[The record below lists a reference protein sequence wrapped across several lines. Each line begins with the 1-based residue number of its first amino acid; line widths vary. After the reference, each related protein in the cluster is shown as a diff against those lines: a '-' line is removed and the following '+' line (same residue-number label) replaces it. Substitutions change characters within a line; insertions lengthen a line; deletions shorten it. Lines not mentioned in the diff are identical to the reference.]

1 MKMQIPLNK
10 YLDKK
15 YLINLL
21 IGIVPISF
29 IAGNLIINLN
39 LILIVLI
46 TFIIFN
52 KRFFDYEFHLVDK
65 FLIILFLFCLLTG
78 VINYFNSD
86 QKNIFVE
93 ENFFKSLLFSR
104 YLLFYFAIRIITEKK
119 LFNFKFF
126 FIICSTCVIFV
137 CLDLV
142 LQLVA
147 GADIFGNPKTPYK
160 LSGPFGSEQI
170 AGSYLQRFGIFL
182 FFLIPFFINF
192 KNKNNLIIVLSA
204 IFILVFFSILIA
216 GNRMPIILFILMFIM
231 LFLYEKKLRKFS
243 LLFLFSS
250 LVIFFVIFKLSP
262 QINDITQHFLKMTTQ
277 ILIFLNDV
285 LIKGNDPNI
294 TNTYIKEFYSG
305 YVTWKE
311 NSIIGG
317 GINSFYLN
325 CQKTLD
331 YCASHPHNYYLEI
344 LSELGIIGFII
355 SVIIFIKLFMIIG
368 LKNYLSLNFNN
379 NLIFPFAL
387 LFFTEIF
394 PFKTSGSF
402 FTTGN
407 ATFIFFIIAIIVS
420 LSKKHSN

>member
-1 MKMQIPLNK
+1 MQIPLNK

-21 IGIVPISF
+21 IGVVPISF

-52 KRFFDYEFHLVDK
+52 KRFFDYEFHLIDK

-192 KNKNNLIIVLSA
+192 KNKKNLIIVLSA
-204 IFILVFFSILIA
+204 FFILVFFSILIA

-250 LVIFFVIFKLSP
+250 LVTFFVIFKLSP
-262 QINDITQHFLKMTTQ
+262 QINDITQHFLKMTSQ

-387 LFFTEIF
+387 LFFAEIF

>member
-1 MKMQIPLNK
+1 MQIPLNK

>member
-1 MKMQIPLNK
+1 M
-10 YLDKK
+10 
-15 YLINLL
+15 
-21 IGIVPISF
+21 
-29 IAGNLIINLN
+29 
-39 LILIVLI
+39 
-46 TFIIFN
+46 FII
-52 KRFFDYEFHLVDK
+52 
-65 FLIILFLFCLLTG
+65 
-78 VINYFNSD
+78 
-86 QKNIFVE
+86 
-93 ENFFKSLLFSR
+93 
-104 YLLFYFAIRIITEKK
+104 
-119 LFNFKFF
+119 
-126 FIICSTCVIFV
+126 
-137 CLDLV
+137 
-142 LQLVA
+142 
-147 GADIFGNPKTPYK
+147 
-160 LSGPFGSEQI
+160 
-170 AGSYLQRFGIFL
+170 
-182 FFLIPFFINF
+182 
-192 KNKNNLIIVLSA
+192 
-204 IFILVFFSILIA
+204 
-216 GNRMPIILFILMFIM
+216 

-243 LLFLFSS
+243 LLFLFSG

-262 QINDITQHFLKMTTQ
+262 QINDTTQHFLKMTSQ

-355 SVIIFIKLFMIIG
+355 SVIIFIRLFMIIG
-368 LKNYLSLNFNN
+368 LKNYLSLNFND

>member
-21 IGIVPISF
+21 IGVVPISF

-52 KRFFDYEFHLVDK
+52 KRFFDYEFHLIDK

-78 VINYFNSD
+78 VINYLNSD

-104 YLLFYFAIRIITEKK
+104 YLLFYFAIRIVTEKK

-182 FFLIPFFINF
+182 FF
-192 KNKNNLIIVLSA
+192 
-204 IFILVFFSILIA
+204 
-216 GNRMPIILFILMFIM
+216 
-231 LFLYEKKLRKFS
+231 
-243 LLFLFSS
+243 
-250 LVIFFVIFKLSP
+250 
-262 QINDITQHFLKMTTQ
+262 
-277 ILIFLNDV
+277 
-285 LIKGNDPNI
+285 
-294 TNTYIKEFYSG
+294 
-305 YVTWKE
+305 
-311 NSIIGG
+311 
-317 GINSFYLN
+317 
-325 CQKTLD
+325 
-331 YCASHPHNYYLEI
+331 
-344 LSELGIIGFII
+344 
-355 SVIIFIKLFMIIG
+355 
-368 LKNYLSLNFNN
+368 
-379 NLIFPFAL
+379 
-387 LFFTEIF
+387 
-394 PFKTSGSF
+394 
-402 FTTGN
+402 
-407 ATFIFFIIAIIVS
+407 
-420 LSKKHSN
+420 

>member
-1 MKMQIPLNK
+1 MQIPLNK

-21 IGIVPISF
+21 IGILPISF
-29 IAGNLIINLN
+29 IAGNPIINLN
-39 LILIVLI
+39 LVLIVLV
-46 TFIIFN
+46 TLIIFN
-52 KRFFDYEFHLVDK
+52 KKFFDYEFHLIDK
-65 FLIILFLFCLLTG
+65 FLIILFLFSLITG
-78 VINYFNSD
+78 VINYFYSD
-86 QKNIFVE
+86 QESIFVE
-93 ENFFKSLLFSR
+93 ENFFKNLLFSR
-104 YLLFYFAIRIITEKK
+104 YLLFYFAIRVITEKK

-137 CLDLV
+137 CLDLI

-147 GADIFGNPKTPYK
+147 GADIFGNPRTPYK

-182 FFLIPFFINF
+182 FFLIPYFINF
-192 KNKNNLIIVLSA
+192 KNKNNLIIALSGF
-204 IFILVFFSILIA
+204 FILVFFSILIA
-216 GNRMPIILFILMFIM
+216 GNRMPMILFILMFVM

-262 QINDITQHFLKMTTQ
+262 QIQGISQHFLKMTSQ
-277 ILIFLNDV
+277 ILFFLNDV

-294 TNTYIKEFYSG
+294 TNTYIKELYSG

-311 NSIIGG
+311 NFIIGG

-325 CQKTLD
+325 CQKTID
-331 YCASHPHNYYLEI
+331 NCASHPHNYYLEI

-355 SVIIFIKLFMIIG
+355 LIIIFIRLFMIVG
-368 LKNYLSLNFNN
+368 LRNYLSLDFDK

-387 LFFTEIF
+387 LFFAEIF

-420 LSKKHSN
+420 LSKKHNN

>member
-1 MKMQIPLNK
+1 MQIPLNK

-21 IGIVPISF
+21 IGVVPISF

-52 KRFFDYEFHLVDK
+52 KRFFDYEFHLIDK

-78 VINYFNSD
+78 VINYLNSD

-104 YLLFYFAIRIITEKK
+104 YLLFYFAIRIVTEKK

-216 GNRMPIILFILMFIM
+216 GNRMPIILFILMFII

-243 LLFLFSS
+243 LLFLFSG

-262 QINDITQHFLKMTTQ
+262 QINDTTQHFLKMTSQ

-355 SVIIFIKLFMIIG
+355 SVIIFIRLFMIIG
-368 LKNYLSLNFNN
+368 LKNYLSLNFND

>member
-1 MKMQIPLNK
+1 MQIPLNK

-21 IGIVPISF
+21 IGVVPISF

-52 KRFFDYEFHLVDK
+52 KRFFDYEFHLIDK

-78 VINYFNSD
+78 VINYLNSD

-104 YLLFYFAIRIITEKK
+104 YLLFYFAIRIVTEKK

-243 LLFLFSS
+243 LLFLFSG

-262 QINDITQHFLKMTTQ
+262 QINDITQHFLKMTSQ

-355 SVIIFIKLFMIIG
+355 SVIIFIRLFMIIG
-368 LKNYLSLNFNN
+368 LKNYLSLNFND

-387 LFFTEIF
+387 LFFAEIF

>member
-1 MKMQIPLNK
+1 MQIPLNK

-21 IGIVPISF
+21 IGVVPISF

-52 KRFFDYEFHLVDK
+52 KRFFDYEFHLIDK

-78 VINYFNSD
+78 VINYLNSD

-104 YLLFYFAIRIITEKK
+104 YLLFYFAIRIVTEKK

-243 LLFLFSS
+243 LLFLFSG

-262 QINDITQHFLKMTTQ
+262 QINDITQHFLKMTSQ

-355 SVIIFIKLFMIIG
+355 SVIIFIRLFMIIG
-368 LKNYLSLNFNN
+368 LKNYLSLNFND